1 MKSGGD
7 IDSNG
12 KITPSLKEAAE
23 EKTLEVPPELE
34 PVKEQISEII
44 TKSEDILEPS
54 AVTNLSYTQTVTEE
68 KKISY
73 DDAAEIVA
81 HFEKKGYIN
90 SAGKIKDTMK
100 NALKNG
106 TLDLPKK
113 YEAARSRF
121 ESLIQKADTKPPVRD
136 ASRDVVVRLKK
147 QVVVSPEFQELWNKI
162 KHKTLFRVKID
173 ADELIQK
180 CVKEFE
186 DVPEIPGM
194 RLVTNRGY

>member
-1 MKSGGD
+1 M
-7 IDSNG
+7 
-12 KITPSLKEAAE
+12 
-23 EKTLEVPPELE
+23 PPELE

-106 TLDLPKK
+106 TLD
-113 YEAARSRF
+113 RSQWPIRH
-121 ESLIQKADTKPPVRD
+121 STA
-136 ASRDVVVRLKK
+136 
-147 QVVVSPEFQELWNKI
+147 
-162 KHKTLFRVKID
+162 FRS
-173 ADELIQK
+173 
-180 CVKEFE
+180 
-186 DVPEIPGM
+186 
-194 RLVTNRGY
+194 